1 MYIEQPFV
9 DLFCSQEPVTG
20 ASQLHVVPCK
30 DLWVVLANLNHDGE
44 NIISVIIKGMTTG
57 KMGVYKA

>member
-1 MYIEQPFV
+1 
-9 DLFCSQEPVTG
+9 
-20 ASQLHVVPCK
+20 
-30 DLWVVLANLNHDGE
+30 VVLANLNHDGE